1 MASLR
6 ICLLSFFLLAGLRVA
21 GASASDSFKEC
32 RQFLYMRT
40 PPAGIQGTNMKR
52 ICQRYGDKPRYVT
65 LYDSSRRCL
74 CIQPTPSNNQ
84 MGRGGWTRPGCMNH
98 RSEKEFV
105 LLATV
110 EDSPNMQIL
119 PPSGKLDPLLE
130 ESQAL
135 LEDYV
140 DAAAYER
147 GALNPDQHQAES
159 QDKAATYTL
168 TNVVPQII
176 DFTKGSWEAYIDR
189 VRRRLNNFCRGVAY
203 MVTGVTISG
212 VTIRRGGQDR
222 LAVPKHLWSAYC
234 CPRYERNSPYEVR
247 YMFPSYGAYGLNDM
261 MDHDVVEVPLRTLE
275 NFLQSQTGTD
285 RNVSIFLKGCI
296 SENTFKRKKRS
307 ELCVSL
313 LRGDAFLLL
322 SALLLLSCFT
332 SPVRPSVDDSSGE
345 YICQRYVGEPSYAAL
360 YDPALP
366 T

>member
-1 MASLR
+1 MSPTNV

-52 ICQRYGDKPRYVT
+52 ICQRYGDKPRYAT
-65 LYDSSRRCL
+65 LYDSSHGQGRMD
-74 CIQPTPSNNQ
+74 TPWMYEPQ
-84 MGRGGWTRPGCMNH
+84 
-98 RSEKEFV
+98 
-105 LLATV
+105 LATV

-135 LEDYV
+135 LEDYF

-168 TNVVPQII
+168 TNVVPQIT

-296 SENTFKRKKRS
+296 SENTFKRKKR
-307 ELCVSL
+307 
-313 LRGDAFLLL
+313 
-322 SALLLLSCFT
+322 
-332 SPVRPSVDDSSGE
+332 
-345 YICQRYVGEPSYAAL
+345 
-360 YDPALP
+360 
-366 T
+366 